1 MISQQRLPEIL
12 LDVVGWL
19 DFWFAVD
26 IDAGLTVFPDFAST
40 RDGVSRHPART
51 ATNSQMI
58 EKLPT
63 LILLRREDSKCEY
76 LDALKLSSRQ

>member
-1 MISQQRLPEIL
+1 MISQQRLSEIL
-12 LDVVGWL
+12 LDVLVWL
-19 DFWFAVD
+19 DFWSAVD

-40 RDGVSRHPART
+40 SDGVSREPAST
-51 ATNSQMI
+51 ASQMI

-76 LDALKLSSRQ
+76 LDVLKLSSRQ